1 MTYVRALF
9 IPDALRRA
17 GLEVVERRGWKKRG
31 RPPSIGNFDPRALM
45 IHHDASAK
53 GRTPGNAKFIAE
65 TGRPD
70 ENPPI
75 PAPLAQCWV
84 DIHGVWH
91 VLASGRSNHAGLGQ
105 GFGRVPRDSGNT
117 FSIGV
122 ETDHTRGEKWPRVQ
136 LQAVRL
142 GFAALADAMHIDPVT
157 SILSHK
163 EYTTRKKDPQPL
175 NMDKFRRDVAE
186 LSDKLGNT
194 RGRAPMR
201 RMSGTTPVVD
211 VSHLR
216 ESARTDPPAQQGT
229 FTHKREVLLVE
240 KALRGE
246 GLLAPSLVDG
256 HFGTSTVEAYR
267 KWQRECGFR
276 GADANGIPGLVSLT
290 KLGHAHDFRVKR

>member
-17 GLEVVERRGWKKRG
+17 GLEVVERPGWRKRG
-31 RPPSIGNFDPRALM
+31 RPSSVGSFDPRTLM
-45 IHHDASAK
+45 IHHDASGK

-65 TGRPD
+65 TGRP
-70 ENPPI
+70 EEGI
-75 PAPLAQCWV
+75 FAPLANCWV
-84 DIHGVWH
+84 TVHGVWH
-91 VLASGRSNHAGLGQ
+91 VLASGRTNHAGKGQ
-105 GFGRVPRDSGNT
+105 GFGRVPRNSGNT
-117 FSIGV
+117 YAIGV

-136 LQAVRL
+136 LQSVRL

-163 EYTTRKKDPQPL
+163 EYTTRKRDPQPL

-229 FTHKREVLLVE
+229 FTHKREVRLVE
-240 KALRGE
+240 KALRAE
-246 GLLAPSLVDG
+246 GLLVPSLVDG
-256 HFGTSTVEAYR
+256 HFGTSTVEAYQ

-290 KLGHAHDFRVKR
+290 KLGHAHGFRVKR